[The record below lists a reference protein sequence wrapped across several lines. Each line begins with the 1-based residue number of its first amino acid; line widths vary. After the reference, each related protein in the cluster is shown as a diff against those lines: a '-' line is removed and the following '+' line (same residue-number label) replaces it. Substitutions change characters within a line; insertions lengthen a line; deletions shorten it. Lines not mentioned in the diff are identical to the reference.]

1 MSTLIN
7 PAIQSWKAKIDEL
20 VKDLHGLTIRI
31 GHKELAQTV
40 SDLRNRIHEPFMF
53 VIAGE
58 VKSGKSSFINALLAT
73 GREITKVAPQPM
85 TDTIQQILYGET
97 EETIVVNPHLK
108 KIMLPVE
115 ILREIAIVDTPGTNT
130 IVAHHQEITESF
142 IPASDLIVFVFEA
155 KNPYRQSAWEFF
167 DFIHA
172 DWHKKVI
179 FVLQQKDLMNA
190 EDLEV
195 NFNGVR
201 EYAEKKGIAEPKV
214 FAVSAKLE
222 QEGELESSGFL
233 PLRDYIHENIT
244 GGQAPYLKLI
254 NNVSTSRNIGDRI
267 AKGLADRKTQW
278 EADMAFREDIRQTLQ
293 EHEARAFKQVNMLV
307 ENLLAGYDRIT
318 RAKGEELSEGLS
330 FFSLL
335 RRSFTAIFSK
345 RTSVKEW
352 LDELAASLEQELNT
366 ELRQKLSGSV
376 EDLAE
381 SIQQMAKVVDLKIR
395 NSQTILR
402 DDHDLFSD
410 IAEKR
415 INVLRELQDAF
426 AQFINQAE
434 NFADAKLFPDKG
446 SISPNIATG
455 SGLAVVGII
464 LSAVTSGAVLDV
476 TGGILTAIGLVFAG
490 ATASLKRRKIISGY
504 EAEVAKGRTR
514 IEAEVTE
521 KLRSY
526 ISHLKQKI
534 EANFWRFDGMLE
546 QEATAIEGIETDY
559 AAISERM
566 TVLEQE
572 LNGFKG

>member
-1 MSTLIN
+1 MSTLLN
-7 PAIQSWKAKIDEL
+7 TTIQSYKAQIDEL

-40 SDLRNRIHEPFMF
+40 SDLRSRIHEPFMF
-53 VIAGE
+53 VIVGE
-58 VKSGKSSFINALLAT
+58 VKAGKSSFINALLAT
-73 GREITKVAPQPM
+73 GQEVTKVAPQPM
-85 TDTIQQILYGET
+85 TDTIQQILYGE
-97 EETIVVNPHLK
+97 EPETVVVNPHLK
-108 KIMLPVE
+108 KILLPVE

-155 KNPYRQSAWEFF
+155 KNPYRQSAWDFF

-172 DWHKKVI
+172 DWLKKVI
-179 FVLQQKDLMNA
+179 FVLQQKDLMPA
-190 EDLEV
+190 EDLAV
-195 NFNGVR
+195 NVEGVR
-201 EYAEKKGIAEPKV
+201 EYARKKGIAEPHL
-214 FAVSAKLE
+214 FAVSAKAE
-222 QEGELESSGFL
+222 QEGDTASSGFG

-254 NNVSTSRNIGDRI
+254 NNVATSRNIGDRI

-278 EADMAFREDIRQTLQ
+278 EADTAFREDIHQTLI
-293 EHEARAFKQVNMLV
+293 EHETRAFKQVNLLV

-318 RAKGEELSEGLS
+318 LRKGRELNEGLS

-335 RRSFTAIFSK
+335 RRSFTAIFS
-345 RTSVKEW
+345 RNTSVKEW
-352 LDELAASLEQELNT
+352 LNELANSLERELND

-376 EDLAE
+376 EDLAD

-426 AQFINQAE
+426 AQFIGQTE
-434 NFADAKLFPDKG
+434 NFADAKLFPDKS

-455 SGLAVVGII
+455 SGLAVVGLI
-464 LSAVTSGAVLDV
+464 LSAVTQGAVFDV
-476 TGGILTAIGLVFAG
+476 TGGVLTAIGLIFAG
-490 ATASLKRRKIISGY
+490 ATASIKRRKIIGGY
-504 EAEVAKGRTR
+504 ETEVAKGRER
-514 IEAEVTE
+514 IEMEVTE
-521 KLRSY
+521 KLKTY
-526 ISHLKQKI
+526 ISHLKNKI
-534 EANFWRFDGMLE
+534 EANFWRFDSMLE
-546 QEATAIEGIETDY
+546 QEAGAIAGLEKDY
-559 AAISERM
+559 TELAQRM
-566 TVLEQE
+566 DVLERE
-572 LNGFKG
+572 LSVVR